1 MKNSLLTLT
10 LLFSVFITN
19 SVEAKSH
26 KAKIVPI
33 HKTTHATKVVKPKS
47 HNVKPIKAKTSNNFV
62 GMASFYHPQFNGR
75 KTASGEIY
83 NQNALTAAHRSLPLK
98 SKVKVT
104 NLKNKK
110 SVVVRITDRGP
121 WVHNRIMDLSK
132 RAAVALKID
141 GVEKVAL
148 AVVN

>member
-33 HKTTHATKVVKPKS
+33 HKTTHATKVVKPVKVKS
-47 HNVKPIKAKTSNNFV
+47 PKKSNYV
-62 GMASFYHPQFNGR
+62 GMASFYHPKFNGR

-132 RAAVALKID
+132 RAAVALDIG
-141 GVEKVAL
+141 GVEKVSL